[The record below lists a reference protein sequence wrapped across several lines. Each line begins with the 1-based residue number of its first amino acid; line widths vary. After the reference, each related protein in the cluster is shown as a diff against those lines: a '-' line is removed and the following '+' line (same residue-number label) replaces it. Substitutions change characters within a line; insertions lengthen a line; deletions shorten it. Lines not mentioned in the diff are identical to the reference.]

1 MFIWVALKEN
11 VRSARILWIV
21 TEICSNQGFLPV
33 LQKNCQ
39 KQKPQG
45 NLMPKRYLHGPTI
58 WKVMQR
64 NAWKDIAN
72 LRIKQRINNTKSQRH
87 AWMIINVK
95 KNKMDQ
101 LENSPQFAHKL
112 FWNVSIWHVLEG
124 LIFHGLWTKLLVGV
138 TKWTKCCDKRVGS
151 FDLLVLS
158 CGLYCQTMQAG
169 TVSRLRFCGR
179 SWDSKSTSGGTICIF
194 GSHTLVPISWMCK
207 KQTSVLHSSTESEII
222 SLDAVLRLD
231 GIPALD
237 WRKKCDKIEISS
249 HVPTSSSSA
258 KSPIASKSLGILTA
272 AGKLESRMGRNSKS
286 DAASSSQPRL

>member
-1 MFIWVALKEN
+1 MAQIMVQYGKPSCSSWTESVRSSWAGQLWERQFVKVLSKYGLEKVPIWECFSLSEKKDCSYLCMWAISNWLARNRTWVQHGRYWWKTLIWENQHQTSNMFIWVALKEN

-64 NAWKDIAN
+64 NAWKDISN

-138 TKWTKCCDKRVGS
+138 TKWTKCCDERFGS

-158 CGLYCQTMQAG
+158 CG
-169 TVSRLRFCGR
+169 
-179 SWDSKSTSGGTICIF
+179 
-194 GSHTLVPISWMCK
+194 
-207 KQTSVLHSSTESEII
+207 
-222 SLDAVLRLD
+222 
-231 GIPALD
+231 
-237 WRKKCDKIEISS
+237 
-249 HVPTSSSSA
+249 
-258 KSPIASKSLGILTA
+258 
-272 AGKLESRMGRNSKS
+272 
-286 DAASSSQPRL
+286 